1 LKAMDADAFRKLL
14 GQIKVLRAPS
24 HALATFGATRLTY
37 HLVSPVE
44 ELKDR
49 TRLRRGTVLSDKPK
63 IITPDACAKRF
74 QGFGRQAPE
83 FARWLTPAYRDLL
96 RALEYNFKNQ
106 DLRTRVLAGP
116 PQDVAGRII
125 ADLERREAGDE
136 AVIGCPDAAWGL
148 ALMKF
153 TLDHTARS
161 FPLQVRD
168 LERRGLFDPS
178 GKEADR
184 RRKEIER
191 LFAAAREDRAA
202 LDQLGRKLREYGLF
216 EEYEDRFLA
225 FF

>member
-1 LKAMDADAFRKLL
+1 MDADTIRKFV
-14 GQIKVLRAPS
+14 GQIQVLRAPS

-44 ELKDR
+44 ELEGR
-49 TRLRRGTVLSDKPK
+49 TRLRRGTVLSEKPK
-63 IITPDACAKRF
+63 IITPDAFTERF
-74 QGFGRQAPE
+74 KGFGRQAEE
-83 FARWLTPAYRDLL
+83 FAQWLTPVYRDLL

-106 DLRTRVLAGP
+106 DLKTRVLSGA
-116 PQDVAGRII
+116 PQAVAERIK
-125 ADLERREAGDE
+125 ADLDRREVRDE

-153 TLDHTARS
+153 TLDHAARS
-161 FPLQVRD
+161 FPDQVRD
-168 LERRGLFDPS
+168 LERRGLFDPE

-184 RRKEIER
+184 RRREVER
-191 LFAAAREDRAA
+191 LFAAARQDRAA
-202 LDQLGRKLREYGLF
+202 VEPLGRKLREYGWF